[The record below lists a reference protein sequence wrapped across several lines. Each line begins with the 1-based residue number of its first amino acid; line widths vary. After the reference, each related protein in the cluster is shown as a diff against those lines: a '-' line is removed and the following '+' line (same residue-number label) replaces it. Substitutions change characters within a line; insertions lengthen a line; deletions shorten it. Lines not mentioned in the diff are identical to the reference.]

1 MRIFYIELQTG
12 SMKKKVGED
21 YRLAGLSGVPI
32 IILKEGSKRETGKDV
47 QRKNILAAKAVA
59 EAVRTT
65 LGPKGMDKM
74 LIAGGDATITNDGA
88 TILREMDIE
97 HPVAKM
103 IVEVAKAQDDEIGD
117 GTTTAVIIAGKL
129 LEKAEAL
136 LDQDVHPTVIV
147 QGYKQAAARA
157 QEVLS
162 EIAIDVSGD
171 DSILLKIAQTA
182 MRGKGIEIAMDKL
195 AKISVDAAR
204 AVAGFEGKDIEEN
217 VKTVLIPGGR
227 IEDSFINYGI
237 VIEKERTSLEMPKRI
252 ENARILLL
260 EGTLELKK
268 LDTDAKVT
276 ITEAKNLASFKEG
289 EEQVIKSQIDAI
301 SVAGANVVFC
311 EKGIGVTAQ
320 NYLARQGILAA
331 RRVKREDLKMLAL
344 ATGARLVGDVM
355 AVTARDLGSAAV
367 VEERKIGKD
376 KHMIFVEGCEKAKA
390 VSIIL
395 HGVSEQFLEEM
406 ERALDDSLNVVLDVI
421 RSGKIVAGGGAPEIV
436 VAEKLRQYASTM
448 EGREQLAIRAFADA
462 VESIPLTLA
471 ENAGFDPV
479 DSLAALRA
487 KSGQGMKN
495 FGLDIT
501 SGQPA
506 DMLAQGVVEPLKV
519 KTQAIKSATEAATM
533 VLRVDD
539 VIAAKREELAP
550 KPGQSPHDYTMPQ
563 MPMPHY

>member
-1 MRIFYIELQTG
+1 M
-12 SMKKKVGED
+12 
-21 YRLAGLSGVPI
+21 AGLSGVPI
-32 IILKEGSKRETGKDV
+32 IILKEGSKRESGKDA

-59 EAVRTT
+59 ESIRTT

-74 LIAGGDATITNDGA
+74 LIAGEEATITNDGA

-129 LEKAEAL
+129 LEKAEGL

-157 QEVLS
+157 QKVLS
-162 EIAIDVSGD
+162 EMAVDVSAD
-171 DSILLKIAQTA
+171 EATLSKIARTA
-182 MRGKGIEIAMDKL
+182 MLGKGIEMAMDKL
-195 AKISVDAAR
+195 AALSVEAAQ
-204 AVAGFEGKDIEEN
+204 AIAGFEGKDIEEN
-217 VKTVLIPGGR
+217 IKTVMIPGGR
-227 IEDSFINYGI
+227 IDDSSIIYGI
-237 VIEKERTSLEMPKRI
+237 VLEKERTSLEMPRKI
-252 ENARILLL
+252 ENAKIMLL
-260 EGTLELKK
+260 EGTLEIKK

-276 ITEAKNLASFKEG
+276 ITEAKNLSSFKEG
-289 EEQVIKSQIDAI
+289 EENVIKSQVDAI
-301 SVAGANVVFC
+301 AAAGANVVFC

-320 NYLARQGILAA
+320 NYLARQGMLGV
-331 RRVKREDLKMLAL
+331 RRVSREDMKMLAL

-355 AVTARDLGSAAV
+355 AVTAKDLGSAAL
-367 VEERKIGKD
+367 VEERKVGKE
-376 KHMIFVEGCEKAKA
+376 KKMLFIEGCPQAKA
-390 VSIIL
+390 VTIVL
-395 HGVSEQFLEEM
+395 HGVSEQVLEEM

-421 RSGKIVAGGGAPEIV
+421 RSRKIVPGGGAPEMI
-436 VAEKLRQYASTM
+436 VAENLRQYASTL
-448 EGREQLAIRAFADA
+448 EGREQLAVRAFADA

-471 ENAGFDPV
+471 ENSGFDPL

-487 KSGQGMKN
+487 KTGQGKA
-495 FGLDIT
+495 FGLDMAT
-501 SGQPA
+501 GQPS
-506 DMLAQGVVEPLKV
+506 DMLAAGIVEPLKV

>member
-1 MRIFYIELQTG
+1 M
-12 SMKKKVGED
+12 
-21 YRLAGLSGVPI
+21 AGLSGVPI
-32 IILKEGSKRETGKDV
+32 IILKEGSKRESGKDA
-47 QRKNILAAKAVA
+47 QRRNILAAKAVA
-59 EAVRTT
+59 ESVRTT

-74 LIAGGDATITNDGA
+74 LIAGEEATITNDGA

-129 LEKAEAL
+129 LEKAEGL

-157 QEVLS
+157 QKVLA
-162 EIAIDVSGD
+162 EMAIDVSGD
-171 DSILLKIAQTA
+171 ESILLKIAQTA

-195 AKISVDAAR
+195 AAISVEAAK

-217 VKTVLIPGGR
+217 IKTVMIPGGR
-227 IEDSFINYGI
+227 IEDSSIIYGI
-237 VIEKERTSLEMPKRI
+237 VVEKERTSLEMPKRI
-252 ENARILLL
+252 ENARIMLL

-276 ITEAKNLASFKEG
+276 ITEAKNLSSFKEG
-289 EEQVIKSQIDAI
+289 EEKVIKSQIDAI
-301 SVAGANVVFC
+301 SAAGANVVFC

-320 NYLARQGILAA
+320 NYLARQGMIGV

-355 AVTARDLGSAAV
+355 TVTAKDLGSAAL
-367 VEERKIGKD
+367 VEERKVGKD
-376 KHMIFVEGCEKAKA
+376 KKMLFMEGCPKAKA
-390 VSIIL
+390 VTIIL

-406 ERALDDSLNVVLDVI
+406 ERALDDALNVVLDVI
-421 RSGKIVAGGGAPEIV
+421 RSKKIVPGGGAPEMM
-436 VAEKLRQYASTM
+436 VAENLRQYASTL
-448 EGREQLAIRAFADA
+448 EGREQLAVRAFADA
-462 VESIPLTLA
+462 VEAIPLTLA
-471 ENAGFDPV
+471 ENSGFDPL
-479 DSLAALRA
+479 DSLAALRNMT
-487 KSGQGMKN
+487 SQGKA
-495 FGLDIT
+495 FGLDIDT
-501 SGQPA
+501 GQPS
-506 DMLAQGVVEPLKV
+506 DMLAAGIVEPLKV

-539 VIAAKREELAP
+539 VIAAKREEMAP

>member
-1 MRIFYIELQTG
+1 M
-12 SMKKKVGED
+12 
-21 YRLAGLSGVPI
+21 AGLSGVPI
-32 IILKEGSKRETGKDV
+32 IILKEGSKRESGKDA

-59 EAVRTT
+59 ESIRTT

-74 LIAGGDATITNDGA
+74 LIAGEEATITNDGA

-129 LEKAEAL
+129 LEKAEGL

-157 QEVLS
+157 QKVLS
-162 EIAIDVSGD
+162 EMAVDVSAD
-171 DSILLKIAQTA
+171 EATLSKIARTA
-182 MRGKGIEIAMDKL
+182 MLGKGIEMAMDKL
-195 AKISVDAAR
+195 AMLSVEAAQ
-204 AVAGFEGKDIEEN
+204 AIAGFEGKDIEEN
-217 VKTVLIPGGR
+217 IKTVMIPGGR
-227 IEDSFINYGI
+227 IDDSSIIYGI
-237 VIEKERTSLEMPKRI
+237 VLEKERTSLEMPKKI
-252 ENARILLL
+252 EDAKIMLL
-260 EGTLELKK
+260 EGTLEIKK

-276 ITEAKNLASFKEG
+276 ITEAKSLSSFKEG
-289 EEQVIKSQIDAI
+289 EEMVIKSQVDAI
-301 SVAGANVVFC
+301 AAAGANVVFC

-320 NYLARQGILAA
+320 NYLARQGMLGV
-331 RRVKREDLKMLAL
+331 RRVSREDMKMLAL

-355 AVTARDLGSAAV
+355 AVTAKDLGSAAL
-367 VEERKIGKD
+367 VEERKVGKE
-376 KHMIFVEGCEKAKA
+376 KKMLFIEGCPQAKA
-390 VSIIL
+390 VTIVL
-395 HGVSEQFLEEM
+395 HGVSEQVLEEM

-421 RSGKIVAGGGAPEIV
+421 RSRKIVPGGGAPEML
-436 VAEKLRQYASTM
+436 VAENLRQYASTL
-448 EGREQLAIRAFADA
+448 EGREQLAVRAFADA

-471 ENAGFDPV
+471 ENSGFDPL

-487 KSGQGMKN
+487 KTGQGKA
-495 FGLDIT
+495 FGLDMAT
-501 SGQPA
+501 GQPT
-506 DMLAQGVVEPLKV
+506 DMIAAGIVEPLKV

>member
-1 MRIFYIELQTG
+1 M
-12 SMKKKVGED
+12 
-21 YRLAGLSGVPI
+21 AGLSGVPI
-32 IILKEGSKRETGKDV
+32 IILKEGSKRESGKDA

-59 EAVRTT
+59 ESVRTT

-74 LIAGGDATITNDGA
+74 LIAGEEATITNDGA

-129 LEKAEAL
+129 LEKAEGL

-147 QGYKQAAARA
+147 QGYKQAAAKA
-157 QEVLS
+157 QKALS
-162 EIAIDVSGD
+162 DMAVDVSAD
-171 DSILLKIAQTA
+171 EATLLKIARTA
-182 MRGKGIEIAMDKL
+182 MLGKGIEIAMNKL
-195 AKISVDAAR
+195 AMLSVEAAQ
-204 AVAGFEGKDIEEN
+204 AIAGFEGKDIEEN
-217 VKTVLIPGGR
+217 IKTVMIPGGR
-227 IEDSFINYGI
+227 IDDSSIIYGI
-237 VIEKERTSLEMPKRI
+237 VLEKERTSLEMPKKI
-252 ENARILLL
+252 ENAKIMLL
-260 EGTLELKK
+260 EGTLEIKK

-276 ITEAKNLASFKEG
+276 ITEAKNLSSFKEG
-289 EEQVIKSQIDAI
+289 EENVIKSQVDAI
-301 SVAGANVVFC
+301 AAAGANVVFC

-320 NYLARQGILAA
+320 NYLARQGMMGV
-331 RRVKREDLKMLAL
+331 RRVSREDMKMLAL
-344 ATGARLVGDVM
+344 ATGARLVVDVM
-355 AVTARDLGSAAV
+355 AVTAKDLGSAAL
-367 VEERKIGKD
+367 VEERKVGKE
-376 KHMIFVEGCEKAKA
+376 KKMLFIEGCPQAKA

-395 HGVSEQFLEEM
+395 HGVSEQVLEEM

-421 RSGKIVAGGGAPEIV
+421 RSRKIVPGGGAPEML
-436 VAEKLRQYASTM
+436 VAENLRQYASTL
-448 EGREQLAIRAFADA
+448 EGREQLAVRAFADA
-462 VESIPLTLA
+462 VEAIPLTLA
-471 ENAGFDPV
+471 ENSGFDPL

-487 KSGQGMKN
+487 KTGQGKA
-495 FGLDIT
+495 FGLDMAT
-501 SGQPA
+501 GQPT
-506 DMLAQGVVEPLKV
+506 DMMAAGIVEPLKV

>member
-1 MRIFYIELQTG
+1 M
-12 SMKKKVGED
+12 
-21 YRLAGLSGVPI
+21 AGLSGVPI
-32 IILKEGSKRETGKDV
+32 IILKEGTKRETGKDA

-59 EAVRTT
+59 DSIRTT

-74 LIAGGDATITNDGA
+74 LIDGSGDATITNDGA

-97 HPVAKM
+97 HPIAKM
-103 IVEVAKAQDDEIGD
+103 IVEVARAQDDEIGD

-147 QGYKQAAARA
+147 AGYKQAQVKA
-157 QEVLS
+157 QEVLRKM
-162 EIAIDVSGD
+162 AIDVSGD
-171 DSILLKIAQTA
+171 QEMLFKIAQTA
-182 MRGKGIEIAMDKL
+182 MRGKGIETAIDKL
-195 AKISVDAAR
+195 AHISVDAAL
-204 AVAGFEGKDIEEN
+204 AVAGTQAKDLEEN
-217 VKTVLIPGGR
+217 VKIVKIPGGR
-227 IEDSFINYGI
+227 IEDSLINYGI
-237 VIEKERTSLEMPKRI
+237 VIEKERTGPEMPRKI
-252 ENARILLL
+252 EKARILLL

-268 LDTDAKVT
+268 LGTDAKVT
-276 ITEAKNLASFKEG
+276 ITEAKDLSTFKEG
-289 EEQVIKSQIDAI
+289 EEKVLREQVEAI
-301 SVAGANVVFC
+301 SKAGANVVFC

-320 NYLARQGILAA
+320 HYLAKSGILAA
-331 RRVKREDLKMLAL
+331 RRVKKEDLKMLAL

-355 AVTARDLGSAAV
+355 QAAPKDLGLAAL
-367 VEERKIGKD
+367 VEERKVGKD
-376 KHMIFVEGCEKAKA
+376 KHMIFVEGCENAKA

-406 ERALDDSLNVVLDVI
+406 ERALEDALNVVLDVI
-421 RSGKIVAGGGAPEIV
+421 RSGKIVPGGGAPEIR
-436 VAEKLRQYASTM
+436 VAETLRQYASTM

-462 VESIPLTLA
+462 VEAIPWTLA

-479 DSLAALRA
+479 DCLVALR
-487 KSGQGMKN
+487 SQHGQGKKN
-495 FGLDIT
+495 RGLNIE
-501 SGQPA
+501 SGEPA

-539 VIAAKREELAP
+539 VVAAKREEMTP

>member
-1 MRIFYIELQTG
+1 M
-12 SMKKKVGED
+12 
-21 YRLAGLSGVPI
+21 AGLSGVPI
-32 IILKEGSKRETGKDV
+32 IILKEGSKRESGKDA

-59 EAVRTT
+59 ESIRTT

-74 LIAGGDATITNDGA
+74 LIAGEEATITNDGA

-129 LEKAEAL
+129 LEKAEGL

-157 QEVLS
+157 QKVLS
-162 EIAIDVSGD
+162 EMAVDVSAD
-171 DSILLKIAQTA
+171 EATLSKIARTA
-182 MRGKGIEIAMDKL
+182 MLGKGIEMAMDKL
-195 AKISVDAAR
+195 AALSVEAAQ
-204 AVAGFEGKDIEEN
+204 AIAGFEGKDIEEN
-217 VKTVLIPGGR
+217 IKTVMIPGGR
-227 IEDSFINYGI
+227 IDDSSIIYGI
-237 VIEKERTSLEMPKRI
+237 VLEKERTSLEMPRKI
-252 ENARILLL
+252 ENAKIMLL
-260 EGTLELKK
+260 EGTLEIKK

-276 ITEAKNLASFKEG
+276 ITEAKNLSSFKEG
-289 EEQVIKSQIDAI
+289 EENVIKSQVDAI
-301 SVAGANVVFC
+301 AAAGANVVFC

-320 NYLARQGILAA
+320 NYLARQGMLGV
-331 RRVKREDLKMLAL
+331 RRVSREDLKMLAL

-355 AVTARDLGSAAV
+355 AVTAKDLGSAAL
-367 VEERKIGKD
+367 VEERKVGKE
-376 KHMIFVEGCEKAKA
+376 KKMLFIEGCPQAKA
-390 VSIIL
+390 VTIVL
-395 HGVSEQFLEEM
+395 HGVSEQVLEEM

-421 RSGKIVAGGGAPEIV
+421 RSRKIVPGGGAPEMI
-436 VAEKLRQYASTM
+436 VAENLRQYASTL
-448 EGREQLAIRAFADA
+448 EGREQLAVRAFADA

-471 ENAGFDPV
+471 ENSGFDPL

-487 KSGQGMKN
+487 KTGQGKA
-495 FGLDIT
+495 FGLDMAT
-501 SGQPA
+501 GQPS
-506 DMLAQGVVEPLKV
+506 DMIAAGIVEPLKV

>member
-1 MRIFYIELQTG
+1 M
-12 SMKKKVGED
+12 
-21 YRLAGLSGVPI
+21 AGLSGVPI
-32 IILKEGSKRETGKDV
+32 IILKEGSKRESGKDA
-47 QRKNILAAKAVA
+47 QRKNILAAKAIA
-59 EAVRTT
+59 ESVRTT

-74 LIAGGDATITNDGA
+74 LIAGEEATITNDGA

-129 LEKAEAL
+129 LEKAEGL
-136 LDQDVHPTVIV
+136 LDQDVHPGIIV

-157 QEVLS
+157 QKVLN
-162 EIAIDVSGD
+162 EMAVDVSAD
-171 DSILLKIAQTA
+171 EATLLKIAQTA
-182 MRGKGIEIAMDKL
+182 MRGKGVEMAMDKL
-195 AKISVDAAR
+195 SLLSVEAAQ
-204 AVAGFEGKDIEEN
+204 AIAGSEGKDIEEN
-217 VKTVLIPGGR
+217 IKTVIIPGGR
-227 IEDSFINYGI
+227 IDDSSIIYGI
-237 VIEKERTSLEMPKRI
+237 ALEKERTSLEMPKKI
-252 ENARILLL
+252 ENARIMLL

-276 ITEAKNLASFKEG
+276 ITEAKNLSSFKEG
-289 EEQVIKSQIDAI
+289 EEKVIKSQIDAI
-301 SVAGANVVFC
+301 SSAGANVVFC

-320 NYLARQGILAA
+320 NYLARQGMIGV
-331 RRVKREDLKMLAL
+331 RRVSREDMKMLAL
-344 ATGARLVGDVM
+344 ATGARMVGDVM
-355 AVTARDLGSAAV
+355 AVTSKELGSAAV
-367 VEERKIGKD
+367 VEERKVGKD
-376 KHMIFVEGCEKAKA
+376 KKMIFLEGCSKAKA

-395 HGVSEQFLEEM
+395 HGVSEQILEEM
-406 ERALDDSLNVVLDVI
+406 ERALDDAINVVLDVI
-421 RSGKIVAGGGAPEIV
+421 RSRKIVPGGGAPEMI
-436 VAEKLRQYASTM
+436 VAENLRQYASSL
-448 EGREQLAIRAFADA
+448 EGREQLAVRAFADA

-471 ENAGFDPV
+471 ENSGFDPL

-487 KSGQGMKN
+487 KTGQGKV

-501 SGQPA
+501 TGQPS
-506 DMLAQGVVEPLKV
+506 DMLAAGIVEPLKV

>member
-1 MRIFYIELQTG
+1 M
-12 SMKKKVGED
+12 
-21 YRLAGLSGVPI
+21 AGLSGVPI
-32 IILKEGSKRETGKDV
+32 IILKEGSKRESGKDA
-47 QRKNILAAKAVA
+47 QRRNILAAKAVA
-59 EAVRTT
+59 ESVRTT

-74 LIAGGDATITNDGA
+74 LIAGEEATITNDGA

-129 LEKAEAL
+129 LEKAEGL

-157 QEVLS
+157 QKVLA
-162 EIAIDVSGD
+162 EMAIDVSGD
-171 DSILLKIAQTA
+171 ESILLKIAQTA

-195 AKISVDAAR
+195 ASISVEAAK

-217 VKTVLIPGGR
+217 IKTVMIPGGR
-227 IEDSFINYGI
+227 IEDSSIIYGI
-237 VIEKERTSLEMPKRI
+237 VVEKERTSLEMPKRI
-252 ENARILLL
+252 ENARIMLL

-276 ITEAKNLASFKEG
+276 ITEAKNLSSFKEG
-289 EEQVIKSQIDAI
+289 EEKVIKSQIDAI
-301 SVAGANVVFC
+301 SAAGANVVFC

-320 NYLARQGILAA
+320 NYLARQGMIGV

-355 AVTARDLGSAAV
+355 TVTAKDLGSAAL
-367 VEERKIGKD
+367 VEERKVGKD
-376 KHMIFVEGCEKAKA
+376 KKMLFMEGCPKAKA
-390 VSIIL
+390 VTIIL

-406 ERALDDSLNVVLDVI
+406 ERALDDALNVVLDVI
-421 RSGKIVAGGGAPEIV
+421 RSKKIVPGGGAPEMM
-436 VAEKLRQYASTM
+436 VAENLRQYASTL
-448 EGREQLAIRAFADA
+448 EGREQLAVRAFADA
-462 VESIPLTLA
+462 VEAIPLTLA
-471 ENAGFDPV
+471 ENSGFDPL
-479 DSLAALRA
+479 DSLAALRNMT
-487 KSGQGMKN
+487 SQGKA
-495 FGLDIT
+495 FGLDIST
-501 SGQPA
+501 GQPS
-506 DMLAQGVVEPLKV
+506 DMLAAGIVEPLKV

-539 VIAAKREELAP
+539 VIAAKREEMAP

>member
-1 MRIFYIELQTG
+1 M
-12 SMKKKVGED
+12 
-21 YRLAGLSGVPI
+21 AGLSGVPI
-32 IILKEGSKRETGKDV
+32 IILKEGSKRDTGKDA
-47 QRKNILAAKAVA
+47 QRRNILAAKAVA

-74 LIAGGDATITNDGA
+74 LIAGEEATITNDGA

-129 LEKAEAL
+129 LEKAETL
-136 LDQDVHPTVIV
+136 LDLDVHPTVIV

-157 QEVLS
+157 QKVLS
-162 EIAIDVSGD
+162 EMAIDVSGD
-171 DSILLKIAQTA
+171 DSVLLKIAQTA

-195 AKISVDAAR
+195 AAISVDAAR

-217 VKTVLIPGGR
+217 VKIVLIPGGR
-227 IEDSFINYGI
+227 IEDSVINYGI

-252 ENARILLL
+252 ETAKILLL

-289 EEQVIKSQIDAI
+289 EELVIKSQVDVIAA
-301 SVAGANVVFC
+301 AGANVVFC

-320 NYLARQGILAA
+320 NYLARHGILAV

-344 ATGARLVGDVM
+344 ATGARPVGDVM
-355 AVTARDLGSAAV
+355 VVTSKDLGSAAL

-406 ERALDDSLNVVLDVI
+406 ERALDDALNVVLDVI
-421 RSGKIVAGGGAPEIV
+421 RSGKIVPGGGAPEIF
-436 VAEKLRQYASTM
+436 VAENLRQYASTL
-448 EGREQLAIRAFADA
+448 EGREQLAVRAFADA

-471 ENAGFDPV
+471 ENSGFDPV

-495 FGLDIT
+495 FGLNLI

-539 VIAAKREELAP
+539 VIAAKREEMAP

>member
-1 MRIFYIELQTG
+1 
-12 SMKKKVGED
+12 
-21 YRLAGLSGVPI
+21 LAGLSGVPI
-32 IILKEGSKRETGKDV
+32 IIMKEGSKRETGKEA
-47 QRKNILAAKAVA
+47 QRRNILAAKAVA

-74 LIAGGDATITNDGA
+74 LIAGEEATITTDGA

-129 LEKAEAL
+129 LEKAETL

-157 QEVLS
+157 QKVLS
-162 EIAIDVSGD
+162 EMAIDVSGD
-171 DSILLKIAQTA
+171 DSVLLKIAQTA
-182 MRGKGIEIAMDKL
+182 MRGKGIEIAMDTL

-217 VKTVLIPGGR
+217 IKIVLIPGGR
-227 IEDSFINYGI
+227 IDDSGLNYGI

-252 ENARILLL
+252 ENAKIMLL

-268 LDTDAKVT
+268 LDTDAKIT
-276 ITEAKNLASFKEG
+276 ITDAKNLASFKEG
-289 EEQVIKSQIDAI
+289 EESVIKSQVDAI
-301 SVAGANVVFC
+301 VTAGANVVFC

-320 NYLARQGILAA
+320 NYLARLGILAV

-355 AVTARDLGSAAV
+355 VVTSKDLGSAAL

-406 ERALDDSLNVVLDVI
+406 ERALDDAINVVMDVI
-421 RSGKIVAGGGAPEIV
+421 RSGKIVPGGGAPEIV
-436 VAEKLRQYASTM
+436 VAENLRQYASTL
-448 EGREQLAIRAFADA
+448 EGREQLAVRAFADA

-471 ENAGFDPV
+471 ENSGFDPV

-495 FGLDIT
+495 FGLDLIT
-501 SGQPA
+501 GEPA
-506 DMLAQGVVEPLKV
+506 DMLALGVVEPLKV

-539 VIAAKREELAP
+539 VIAAKREEMAP

>member
-1 MRIFYIELQTG
+1 M
-12 SMKKKVGED
+12 
-21 YRLAGLSGVPI
+21 AGLSGVPI
-32 IILKEGSKRETGKDV
+32 IILKEGTKRETGKDA

-59 EAVRTT
+59 DSIRTT

-74 LIAGGDATITNDGA
+74 LIDGSGDATITNDGA

-97 HPVAKM
+97 HPIAKM
-103 IVEVAKAQDDEIGD
+103 IVEVARAQDDEIGD

-147 QGYKQAAARA
+147 AGYKQAQIKA
-157 QEVLS
+157 QEVLRKM
-162 EIAIDVSGD
+162 AIDVSGD
-171 DSILLKIAQTA
+171 QEMLFKIAQTA
-182 MRGKGIEIAMDKL
+182 MRGKGIEIAIDKL
-195 AKISVDAAR
+195 AHISVDAAL
-204 AVAGFEGKDIEEN
+204 AVAGTQAKDLEEN
-217 VKTVLIPGGR
+217 VKIVKIPGGR
-227 IEDSFINYGI
+227 IEDSLINYGI
-237 VIEKERTSLEMPKRI
+237 VLEKERTGPEMPRKI
-252 ENARILLL
+252 EKARILLL

-268 LDTDAKVT
+268 LGTDAKVT
-276 ITEAKNLASFKEG
+276 ITEAKDLSTFKEG
-289 EEQVIKSQIDAI
+289 EEKVLREQVEAI
-301 SVAGANVVFC
+301 SNAGANVVFC

-320 NYLARQGILAA
+320 HYLAKSGILAA
-331 RRVKREDLKMLAL
+331 RRVKKEDLKMLAL

-355 AVTARDLGSAAV
+355 QAAPKDLGTAAL
-367 VEERKIGKD
+367 VEERKVGKD
-376 KHMIFVEGCEKAKA
+376 KHMIFVEGCENAKA

-406 ERALDDSLNVVLDVI
+406 ERALEDALNVVLDVI
-421 RSGKIVAGGGAPEIV
+421 RSGKIVPGGGAPEIK
-436 VAEKLRQYASTM
+436 VAEALRQYASTM

-462 VESIPLTLA
+462 VEAIPWTLA

-479 DSLAALRA
+479 DCLVALR
-487 KSGQGMKN
+487 SQHGQGKKN
-495 FGLDIT
+495 RGLNIE
-501 SGQPA
+501 SGEPA

-539 VIAAKREELAP
+539 VVAAKREEMTP

>member
-1 MRIFYIELQTG
+1 
-12 SMKKKVGED
+12 
-21 YRLAGLSGVPI
+21 LAGLSGVPI
-32 IILKEGSKRETGKDV
+32 IILKEGSKRESGKDA

-59 EAVRTT
+59 ESVRTT

-74 LIAGGDATITNDGA
+74 LIAGEEATITNDGA

-129 LEKAEAL
+129 LEKAEGL

-147 QGYKQAAARA
+147 QGYKQAAAKA
-157 QEVLS
+157 QKALS
-162 EIAIDVSGD
+162 DMAVDVSAD
-171 DSILLKIAQTA
+171 EATLLKIARTA
-182 MRGKGIEIAMDKL
+182 MLGKGIEIAMNKL
-195 AKISVDAAR
+195 AMLSVEAAQ
-204 AVAGFEGKDIEEN
+204 AIAGFEGKDIEEN
-217 VKTVLIPGGR
+217 IKTVMIPGGR
-227 IEDSFINYGI
+227 IDDSSIIYGI
-237 VIEKERTSLEMPKRI
+237 VLEKERTSLEMPKKI
-252 ENARILLL
+252 ENAKIMLL
-260 EGTLELKK
+260 EGTLEIKK

-276 ITEAKNLASFKEG
+276 ITEAKNLSSFKEG
-289 EEQVIKSQIDAI
+289 EENVIKSQVDAI
-301 SVAGANVVFC
+301 AAAGANVVFC

-320 NYLARQGILAA
+320 NYLARQGMMGV
-331 RRVKREDLKMLAL
+331 RRVSREDMKMLAL
-344 ATGARLVGDVM
+344 ATGARLVVDVM
-355 AVTARDLGSAAV
+355 AVTAKDLGSAAL
-367 VEERKIGKD
+367 VEERKVGKE
-376 KHMIFVEGCEKAKA
+376 KKMLFIEGCPQAKA

-395 HGVSEQFLEEM
+395 HGVSEQVLEEM

-421 RSGKIVAGGGAPEIV
+421 RSRKIVPGGGAPEML
-436 VAEKLRQYASTM
+436 VAENLRQYASTL
-448 EGREQLAIRAFADA
+448 EGREQLAVRAFADA
-462 VESIPLTLA
+462 VEAIPLTLA
-471 ENAGFDPV
+471 ENSGFDPL

-487 KSGQGMKN
+487 KTGQGKA
-495 FGLDIT
+495 FGLDMAT
-501 SGQPA
+501 GQPS
-506 DMLAQGVVEPLKV
+506 DMLAAGIVEPLKV

>member
-1 MRIFYIELQTG
+1 
-12 SMKKKVGED
+12 
-21 YRLAGLSGVPI
+21 LAGLSGVPI
-32 IILKEGSKRETGKDV
+32 IILKEGSKRETGKEA
-47 QRKNILAAKAVA
+47 QRRNIMAAKAVA

-74 LIAGGDATITNDGA
+74 LIAGEEATITNDGA

-136 LDQDVHPTVIV
+136 LDSDVHPTVIV

-162 EIAIDVSGD
+162 AMAIDVSGD
-171 DSILLKIAQTA
+171 ESVLLKIAQTA

-195 AKISVDAAR
+195 AKISVEAAR

-217 VKTVLIPGGR
+217 VKIVLIPGGK
-227 IEDSFINYGI
+227 IEDSALNHGI
-237 VIEKERTSLEMPKRI
+237 IIEKERTSLEMPKRI
-252 ENARILLL
+252 EKARIMLL

-276 ITEAKNLASFKEG
+276 ITEAKNLASFREG
-289 EEQVIKSQIDAI
+289 EELVIKSQVDAI
-301 SVAGANVVFC
+301 VAAGANVVFC

-320 NYLARQGILAA
+320 NYLARLGILAV

-355 AVTARDLGSAAV
+355 VVTSKDLGSAAL

-406 ERALDDSLNVVLDVI
+406 ERALDDALNVVLDVI
-421 RSGKIVAGGGAPEIV
+421 RSGKIVPGGGAPEIV
-436 VAEKLRQYASTM
+436 VAENLRQYASTL
-448 EGREQLAIRAFADA
+448 EGREQLAVRAFADA

-471 ENAGFDPV
+471 ENSGFDPV

-487 KSGQGMKN
+487 KGGQGMKN
-495 FGLDIT
+495 FGLNLIT
-501 SGQPA
+501 GEPA
-506 DMLAQGVVEPLKV
+506 DMLAMGVVEPLKV

-539 VIAAKREELAP
+539 VIAAKREEMAP
-550 KPGQSPHDYTMPQ
+550 KPGQSPHDYTRPPMQ
-563 MPMPHY
+563 MPHY

>member
-1 MRIFYIELQTG
+1 M
-12 SMKKKVGED
+12 
-21 YRLAGLSGVPI
+21 AGLSGVPI
-32 IILKEGSKRETGKDV
+32 IILKEGSKRESGKDA

-59 EAVRTT
+59 ESIRTT

-74 LIAGGDATITNDGA
+74 LIAGEEATITNDGA

-129 LEKAEAL
+129 LEKAEGL

-157 QEVLS
+157 QKVLS
-162 EIAIDVSGD
+162 EMAVDVSAD
-171 DSILLKIAQTA
+171 EATLSKIARTA
-182 MRGKGIEIAMDKL
+182 MLGKGIEMAMDKL
-195 AKISVDAAR
+195 AALSVEAAQ
-204 AVAGFEGKDIEEN
+204 AIAGFEGKDIEEN
-217 VKTVLIPGGR
+217 IKTVMIPGGR
-227 IEDSFINYGI
+227 IDDSSIIYGI
-237 VIEKERTSLEMPKRI
+237 VLEKERTSLEMPRKI
-252 ENARILLL
+252 EDAKIMLL
-260 EGTLELKK
+260 EGTLEIKK

-276 ITEAKNLASFKEG
+276 ITEAKSLSSFKEG
-289 EEQVIKSQIDAI
+289 EEMVIKSQVDAI
-301 SVAGANVVFC
+301 AAAGANVIFC

-320 NYLARQGILAA
+320 NYLARQGMLGI
-331 RRVKREDLKMLAL
+331 RRVSREDLKMLAL

-355 AVTARDLGSAAV
+355 AVTAKDLGSAAL
-367 VEERKIGKD
+367 VEERKVGKE
-376 KHMIFVEGCEKAKA
+376 KKMLFIEGCPQAKA
-390 VSIIL
+390 VTIVL
-395 HGVSEQFLEEM
+395 HGVSEQVLEEM

-421 RSGKIVAGGGAPEIV
+421 RSRKIVPGGGAPEMI
-436 VAEKLRQYASTM
+436 VAENLRQYASTL
-448 EGREQLAIRAFADA
+448 EGREQLAVRAFADA

-471 ENAGFDPV
+471 ENSGFDPL

-487 KSGQGMKN
+487 KTGQGKA
-495 FGLDIT
+495 FGLDMAT
-501 SGQPA
+501 GQPS
-506 DMLAQGVVEPLKV
+506 DMLAAGIVEPLKV

>member
-1 MRIFYIELQTG
+1 M
-12 SMKKKVGED
+12 
-21 YRLAGLSGVPI
+21 AGLSGVPI
-32 IILKEGSKRETGKDV
+32 IILKEGSKRETGKDA

-59 EAVRTT
+59 QAVRTT

-74 LIAGGDATITNDGA
+74 LIDGSGDATITNDGA

-103 IVEVAKAQDDEIGD
+103 IVEVARAQDDEIGD

-136 LDQDVHPTVIV
+136 LDLNVHPTVIV
-147 QGYKQAAARA
+147 MGYKQASARA
-157 QEVLS
+157 QSVLQDM
-162 EIAIDVSGD
+162 ALDVSGD
-171 DSILLKIAQTA
+171 TETLLKIAETA
-182 MRGKGIEIAMDKL
+182 MRGKGIEMAMDKL
-195 AKISVDAAR
+195 AVISVDAAK
-204 AVAGFEGKDIEEN
+204 AVAGSQGKNIEEN
-217 VKTVLIPGGR
+217 IKIVKIPGGR
-227 IEDSFINYGI
+227 IEDSVINYGI
-237 VIEKERTSLEMPKRI
+237 VLEKERTSHEMPKKVQDAKI
-252 ENARILLL
+252 MLL

-268 LDTDAKVT
+268 LDTDAKIT
-276 ITEAKNLASFKEG
+276 ITEAKNLSTFKEG
-289 EEQVIKSQIDAI
+289 EERVIREQVDAI
-301 SVAGANVVFC
+301 MAAGANVVFC
-311 EKGIGVTAQ
+311 EKGIGVAAQ
-320 NYLARQGILAA
+320 NYLAKNGILAV
-331 RRVKREDLKMLAL
+331 RRVKREDMKMLAL

-355 AVTARDLGSAAV
+355 QVTAQDLGLAEI

-376 KHMIFVEGCEKAKA
+376 KYMIFVEGCKKAKA

-406 ERALDDSLNVVLDVI
+406 ERALDDALNVVLDVI
-421 RSGKIVAGGGAPEIV
+421 RSGKIVPGGGAPEIK
-436 VAEKLRQYASTM
+436 VAEELRQYASTL

-462 VESIPLTLA
+462 MESIPLTLA

-479 DSLAALRA
+479 DCLAALRA
-487 KSGQGMKN
+487 KHGQGMVN
-495 FGLDIT
+495 YGLNIT
-501 SGQPA
+501 SGEPA

-519 KTQAIKSATEAATM
+519 KTQAVKSAAEAATM

-539 VIAAKREELAP
+539 VIAAKREEMKP

>member
-1 MRIFYIELQTG
+1 M
-12 SMKKKVGED
+12 
-21 YRLAGLSGVPI
+21 AGLSGVPI
-32 IILKEGSKRETGKDV
+32 IILKEGSKRESGKDA
-47 QRKNILAAKAVA
+47 QRRNILAAKAVA
-59 EAVRTT
+59 ESVRTT

-74 LIAGGDATITNDGA
+74 LIAGEEATITNDGA

-129 LEKAEAL
+129 LEKAEGL

-157 QEVLS
+157 QKVLA
-162 EIAIDVSGD
+162 EMAIDVSGD
-171 DSILLKIAQTA
+171 ESILLKIAQTA

-195 AKISVDAAR
+195 ASISVEAAK

-217 VKTVLIPGGR
+217 IKTVMIPGGR
-227 IEDSFINYGI
+227 IEDSSIIYGI
-237 VIEKERTSLEMPKRI
+237 VVEKERTSLEMPKRI
-252 ENARILLL
+252 ENARIMLL

-276 ITEAKNLASFKEG
+276 ITEAKNLSSFKEG
-289 EEQVIKSQIDAI
+289 EEKVIKSQIDAI
-301 SVAGANVVFC
+301 SAAGANVVFC

-320 NYLARQGILAA
+320 NYLARQGMIGV

-355 AVTARDLGSAAV
+355 TVTAKDLGSAAL
-367 VEERKIGKD
+367 VEERKVGKD
-376 KHMIFVEGCEKAKA
+376 KKMLFMEGCPKAKA
-390 VSIIL
+390 VTIIL

-406 ERALDDSLNVVLDVI
+406 ERALDDALNVVLDVI
-421 RSGKIVAGGGAPEIV
+421 RSKKIVPGGGAPEMM
-436 VAEKLRQYASTM
+436 VAENLRQYASTL
-448 EGREQLAIRAFADA
+448 EGREQLAVRAFADA
-462 VESIPLTLA
+462 VEAIPLTLA
-471 ENAGFDPV
+471 ENSGFDPL
-479 DSLAALRA
+479 DSLAALRNMT
-487 KSGQGMKN
+487 SQGKA
-495 FGLDIT
+495 FGLDIAT
-501 SGQPA
+501 GQPS
-506 DMLAQGVVEPLKV
+506 DMLAAGIVEPLKV

-539 VIAAKREELAP
+539 VIAAKREEMAP

>member
-1 MRIFYIELQTG
+1 M
-12 SMKKKVGED
+12 
-21 YRLAGLSGVPI
+21 AGLSGVPI
-32 IILKEGSKRETGKDV
+32 IILKEGSKRDTGKDA
-47 QRKNILAAKAVA
+47 QRRNILAAKAVA

-74 LIAGGDATITNDGA
+74 LIDGSGDATITNDGA

-97 HPVAKM
+97 NPVAKM

-147 QGYKQAAARA
+147 QGYKQAQSKA
-157 QEVLS
+157 QSVLQ
-162 EIAIDVSGD
+162 EMAIDASGD
-171 DSILLKIAQTA
+171 QKMLLKIAQTA

-195 AKISVDAAR
+195 AQISVDAAT
-204 AVAGFEGKDIEEN
+204 AVADFQGKDIEEN
-217 VKTVLIPGGR
+217 VKTVRIPGGR
-227 IEDSFINYGI
+227 IEDSVINYGI
-237 VIEKERTSLEMPKRI
+237 VVEKERTSSEMPKSI
-252 ENARILLL
+252 EKARILLL

-276 ITEAKNLASFKEG
+276 ITEAKDLTIFQRGRGEG
-289 EEQVIKSQIDAI
+289 HQSSGRCHCGSRGQCGLLREGHRCCCPKLSGKARNPGCSPGQERGHEDAGPGYGRETGGRCD
-301 SVAGANVVFC
+301 AGHA
-311 EKGIGVTAQ
+311 K
-320 NYLARQGILAA
+320 
-331 RRVKREDLKMLAL
+331 
-344 ATGARLVGDVM
+344 
-355 AVTARDLGSAAV
+355 DLGSAAL
-367 VEERKIGKD
+367 VEERKVGKD

-395 HGVSEQFLEEM
+395 HGVSDQFLEEM
-406 ERALDDSLNVVLDVI
+406 ERALDDALNVVLDVI
-421 RSGKIVAGGGAPEIV
+421 RSGKIVPGGGAPEIL
-436 VAEKLRQYASTM
+436 VAEKLRQYASTL

-471 ENAGFDPV
+471 ENSGFDPV
-479 DSLAALRA
+479 DCLAALRA
-487 KSGQGMKN
+487 KHGQGMKN
-495 FGLDIT
+495 YGLDIIT
-501 SGQPA
+501 GEPA

-539 VIAAKREELAP
+539 VIAAKREEMAP
-550 KPGQSPHDYTMPQ
+550 KPGQSPHDYTMP
-563 MPMPHY
+563 HY

>member
-1 MRIFYIELQTG
+1 
-12 SMKKKVGED
+12 
-21 YRLAGLSGVPI
+21 LAGLSGVPI
-32 IILKEGSKRETGKDV
+32 IILKEGSKRESGKDA
-47 QRKNILAAKAVA
+47 QRKNILAAKAIA
-59 EAVRTT
+59 ESVRTT

-74 LIAGGDATITNDGA
+74 LIAGEEATITNDGA

-129 LEKAEAL
+129 LEKAEGL
-136 LDQDVHPTVIV
+136 LDQDVHPGIIV

-157 QEVLS
+157 QKVLN
-162 EIAIDVSGD
+162 EMAVDVSAD
-171 DSILLKIAQTA
+171 EATLLKIAQTA
-182 MRGKGIEIAMDKL
+182 MRGKGVEMAMDKL
-195 AKISVDAAR
+195 SLLSVEAAQ
-204 AVAGFEGKDIEEN
+204 AIAGSEGKDIEEN
-217 VKTVLIPGGR
+217 IKTVIIPGGR
-227 IEDSFINYGI
+227 IDDSSIIYGI
-237 VIEKERTSLEMPKRI
+237 ALEKERTSLEMPKKI
-252 ENARILLL
+252 ENARIMLL

-268 LDTDAKVT
+268 LDTDAKIT
-276 ITEAKNLASFKEG
+276 ITEAKNLSSFKEG
-289 EEQVIKSQIDAI
+289 EEKVIKSQIDAI
-301 SVAGANVVFC
+301 SAAGANVVFC

-320 NYLARQGILAA
+320 NYLARQGMIGV
-331 RRVKREDLKMLAL
+331 RRVSREDMKMLAL
-344 ATGARLVGDVM
+344 ATGARMVGDVM
-355 AVTARDLGSAAV
+355 AVTSKDLGSAAV
-367 VEERKIGKD
+367 VEERKVGKD
-376 KHMIFVEGCEKAKA
+376 KKMIFLEGCSKAKA

-395 HGVSEQFLEEM
+395 HGVSEQILEEM
-406 ERALDDSLNVVLDVI
+406 ERALDDAINVVLDVI
-421 RSGKIVAGGGAPEIV
+421 RSRKIVPGGGAPEMI
-436 VAEKLRQYASTM
+436 VAENLRQYASSL
-448 EGREQLAIRAFADA
+448 EGREQLAVRAFADA

-471 ENAGFDPV
+471 ENSGFDPL

-487 KSGQGMKN
+487 KTGQGKV

-501 SGQPA
+501 TGQPS
-506 DMLAQGVVEPLKV
+506 DMLAAGIVEPLKV